1 MLALFKKT
9 GIRASIFFSFGP
21 DNSGKAIRRIFRPG
35 FISKMMRTKA
45 PSTYGLKTLMYGTLL
60 PAPLIVPADPAIV
73 RRALEGGHEVGVHA
87 WDHVYVQDCL
97 ERISKEEYLSLYR
110 KAEALYKDICG
121 RKPTEIAAPGWQL
134 SHAVLEA
141 EQELGLAYASDVR
154 GYSPFMPVFEGVEY
168 GVPQIPTTLPT
179 MDEIYGLPGIND
191 VTIPKAWLDGMDK
204 EWNVLTVHAVEND
217 DGLYRR
223 AVRVRDDP
231 LVLRHR
237 DVAGVDLRHDE
248 RHLRVHAPGGAVVD
262 DDRAARRGDGGP
274 LFGGLASRRKERDVN
289 ALERIFADRLHRYLF
304 TVEDDLFARGARRG
318 ERYKLGDGEF
328 TLFQRVEHFAPDE
341 PRRSEHRHSPAAH

>member
-1 MLALFKKT
+1 MARLAIKVDVDTLRGYLEGVPRMLALFKRE

-60 PAPLIVPADPAIV
+60 PAPLIVPTDPAIV
-73 RRALEGGHEVGVHA
+73 RRALEGGHEVGIHA

-121 RKPTEIAAPGWQL
+121 RAPTEIAAPGWQL

-204 EWNVLTVHAVEND
+204 EWNVLTVHAEMEGISKLTVFENFLNMAKAL
-217 DGLYRR
+217 GTEFRTLGEY
-223 AVRVRDDP
+223 
-231 LVLRHR
+231 
-237 DVAGVDLRHDE
+237 
-248 RHLRVHAPGGAVVD
+248 
-262 DDRAARRGDGGP
+262 ARE
-274 LFGGLASRRKERDVN
+274 AS
-289 ALERIFADRLHRYLF
+289 LP
-304 TVEDDLFARGARRG
+304 RG
-318 ERYKLGDGEF
+318 EIVMG
-328 TLFQRVEHFAPDE
+328 TLTGRAGTLARQRQTDA
-341 PRRSEHRHSPAAH
+341 R

>member
-1 MLALFKKT
+1 MARLAIKVDVDTLRGYLEGVPRMLALFKRQ

-121 RKPTEIAAPGWQL
+121 HAPTEIAAPGWQL

-179 MDEIYGLPGIND
+179 MDEIYI
-191 VTIPKAWLDGMDK
+191 KQ
-204 EWNVLTVHAVEND
+204 
-217 DGLYRR
+217 
-223 AVRVRDDP
+223 
-231 LVLRHR
+231 
-237 DVAGVDLRHDE
+237 
-248 RHLRVHAPGGAVVD
+248 
-262 DDRAARRGDGGP
+262 
-274 LFGGLASRRKERDVN
+274 VN
-289 ALERIFADRLHRYLF
+289 
-304 TVEDDLFARGARRG
+304 
-318 ERYKLGDGEF
+318 K
-328 TLFQRVEHFAPDE
+328 
-341 PRRSEHRHSPAAH
+341 

>member
-1 MLALFKKT
+1 MARLAIKVDVDTLRGYLEGVPRMLALFKRQ

-60 PAPLIVPADPAIV
+60 PAPLIVPTDPAIV
-73 RRALEGGHEVGVHA
+73 RRALEGGHEVGIHA

-154 GYSPFMPVFEGVEY
+154 GYSPFMPVFEGMEY

-204 EWNVLTVHAVEND
+204 EWNVLTVHAEMEGISKLTVFENFLNMAKAL
-217 DGLYRR
+217 GTEFHTLGEY
-223 AVRVRDDP
+223 
-231 LVLRHR
+231 
-237 DVAGVDLRHDE
+237 
-248 RHLRVHAPGGAVVD
+248 
-262 DDRAARRGDGGP
+262 ARE
-274 LFGGLASRRKERDVN
+274 AS
-289 ALERIFADRLHRYLF
+289 LP
-304 TVEDDLFARGARRG
+304 RG
-318 ERYKLGDGEF
+318 EIVMG
-328 TLFQRVEHFAPDE
+328 TLTGRAGTLAIQRQTDA
-341 PRRSEHRHSPAAH
+341 R

>member
-1 MLALFKKT
+1 MARLAIKVDVDTLRGYLEGVPRMLALFKRQ

-60 PAPLIVPADPAIV
+60 PAPLIVPTDPAIV
-73 RRALEGGHEVGVHA
+73 RRALEGGHEVGIHA

-121 RKPTEIAAPGWQL
+121 HAPTEIAAPGWQL

-204 EWNVLTVHAVEND
+204 EWNVLTVHAEMEGISKLTVFENFLNMAKAL
-217 DGLYRR
+217 GTEFHTLGEY
-223 AVRVRDDP
+223 
-231 LVLRHR
+231 
-237 DVAGVDLRHDE
+237 
-248 RHLRVHAPGGAVVD
+248 
-262 DDRAARRGDGGP
+262 ARE
-274 LFGGLASRRKERDVN
+274 AS
-289 ALERIFADRLHRYLF
+289 LP
-304 TVEDDLFARGARRG
+304 RG
-318 ERYKLGDGEF
+318 EIVMG
-328 TLFQRVEHFAPDE
+328 TLTGRAGTLAIQRQTDA
-341 PRRSEHRHSPAAH
+341 R